1 MVVVPV
7 EASWQGGTLVEARMG
22 ETRLL
27 MDAPPFESRES
38 QGPSATETYLAAIG
52 RCYVMS
58 IIKAAKAEGV
68 IIHGLQAKL
77 FGAIKQTQLSSEARG
92 SRRFQNISV
101 DLELETNATE
111 DQIAKVLQTRLN
123 YSLIVNA
130 IKDGIAGELRH
141 ITVTP
146 RESEISRF

>member
-7 EASWQGGTLVEARMG
+7 EASWQGGTLVEARMR

-27 MDAPPFESRES
+27 MDAPPFETYEN

-58 IIKAAKAEGV
+58 IIKAAKVEGV
-68 IIHGLQAKL
+68 IIYGLKAKL
-77 FGAIKQTQLSSEARG
+77 FGSIKQTQLSSKAAS

-101 DLELETNATE
+101 DLEIETDATE
-111 DQIAKVLQTRLN
+111 DQITKVLQTRLN

-141 ITVTP
+141 ITVTS
-146 RESEISRF
+146 RDSEISSL